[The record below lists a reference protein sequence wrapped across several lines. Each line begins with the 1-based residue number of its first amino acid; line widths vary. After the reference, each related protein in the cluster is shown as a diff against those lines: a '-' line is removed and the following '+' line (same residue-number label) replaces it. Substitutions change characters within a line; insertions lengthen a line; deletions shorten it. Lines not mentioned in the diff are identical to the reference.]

1 MTGDCRKPKR
11 FIEQAEAA
19 LAEGQA
25 DVVVLAHALLDDPR
39 WTYHAAKK
47 LGMDQSSHVLL
58 PPYGHWLK
66 R

>member
-1 MTGDCRKPKR
+1 MPSCAQSARTTSR
-11 FIEQAEAA
+11 AY
-19 LAEGQA
+19 
-25 DVVVLAHALLDDPR
+25 ALLDDPH

-47 LGMDQSSHVLL
+47 LGMEQSSHVLL